1 MQIADRYPTMDGRT
15 EYRVTDGKISVLVA
29 YPAGAEKS
37 DDAVIAAA
45 APLFVPPPTD
55 PSSAA
60 ESVASVKIDINPKT
74 ATKAYQYT
82 VYSDTPLVAGKIYNV
97 TVETKSVEAVK

>member
-60 ESVASVKIDINPKT
+60 TSVQVDINPKT

-82 VYSDTPLVAGKIYNV
+82 VYSDTPLEAGQTYSVKV
-97 TVETKSVEAVK
+97 DTKLGAAVK